1 MEKVVLEQRIEGG
14 EEDPGGDGE
23 HSRPSECKVR
33 RKEAEVSQLE
43 QASNHQFWMAWL
55 VGGII
60 NLSPCDETALVAL
73 EQRSFIILHS

>member
-33 RKEAEVSQLE
+33 RKEAE